1 MINDGQRKVIYES
14 NTPAAVIAG
23 PGTGK
28 TFTIVKKVVDLV
40 KNQGISPNRILITTF
55 TKKAAAELNVR
66 ILSEF
71 KKEGIKADLD
81 DLKIGNFHSLAN
93 IFIEKYKV
101 LSDDFFTPMVI
112 DQFVEGYIIE
122 KNLETYKAIPDFKN
136 HIKWGEVYKIQE
148 IFESITNNLID
159 LNLLKNSEDP
169 LEKLSYE
176 VYETHI
182 AILKSYNVMNFQMI
196 LKKFY
201 DLLDDEKIG
210 GEIRNSI
217 DFVIIDEYQD
227 TNLIQQ
233 EIAFKLLKGK
243 EIMVFGDDDQSLYS
257 FRGADPKN
265 LTEFD
270 EVCKSKLGLPANFY
284 KLDVNYRSNQAIIDI
299 SQGWL
304 NSYFNGNESKNL
316 KSIDENINQNTIVRA
331 RADKKEN
338 LLKIIK
344 ILNKEISLNQI
355 GFLFPTLNSAYPKD
369 LEAFFQANGIN
380 VLNWSST
387 NFFDRK
393 EIKILLYILASIY
406 SAYPSNLSFYENMT
420 YEQKQKFYYRQY
432 IANLFD
438 EKTFKS
444 SEMDDFINY
453 FRKNRA
459 NSISE
464 IIYKSFGLNI
474 FENIL
479 SKKLGDLENDRALK
493 NIGTFT
499 KLVSDFEEIFANVQN
514 YELEFIYGYLFYF
527 YKKNAVKE
535 FDENTKAYDAINFMT
550 IHNSKGL
557 EFDVVFVSGL
567 NDYPRGNQ
575 EKLLEKYEYAKSD
588 KNSANKDFYRKYY
601 TAFTRAKNLLVL
613 LDNSRDYRLVDFAKK
628 LDDSSKL
635 STINFKR
642 KEEIKEKPI
651 LAFTTDIEV
660 YDACPLKYKFIRR
673 LNYKIP
679 KSSSLVLGSKIH
691 DLAEYVGTNKDLD
704 VGKLKEILEK
714 NPDFISPLNNFTNR
728 DFEISQSEVNYKADR
743 DFYILQGNID
753 LALKDGSIMD
763 LKTGDYDE
771 IILEKYQKQ
780 LLTYKYLMEL
790 NNNPAGDLLLYFIQ
804 KDELI
809 KVENLDFSI
818 EKIDEIARNI
828 VSENI
833 SQKTEDTREC
843 KYCPM
848 KYYCHRYW

>member
-1 MINDGQRKVIYES
+1 
-14 NTPAAVIAG
+14 
-23 PGTGK
+23 
-28 TFTIVKKVVDLV
+28 
-40 KNQGISPNRILITTF
+40 
-55 TKKAAAELNVR
+55 
-66 ILSEF
+66 
-71 KKEGIKADLD
+71 
-81 DLKIGNFHSLAN
+81 
-93 IFIEKYKV
+93 
-101 LSDDFFTPMVI
+101 
-112 DQFVEGYIIE
+112 
-122 KNLETYKAIPDFKN
+122 
-136 HIKWGEVYKIQE
+136 
-148 IFESITNNLID
+148 
-159 LNLLKNSEDP
+159 
-169 LEKLSYE
+169 
-176 VYETHI
+176 
-182 AILKSYNVMNFQMI
+182 
-196 LKKFY
+196 
-201 DLLDDEKIG
+201 
-210 GEIRNSI
+210 
-217 DFVIIDEYQD
+217 
-227 TNLIQQ
+227 
-233 EIAFKLLKGK
+233 
-243 EIMVFGDDDQSLYS
+243 
-257 FRGADPKN
+257 
-265 LTEFD
+265 
-270 EVCKSKLGLPANFY
+270 
-284 KLDVNYRSNQAIIDI
+284 
-299 SQGWL
+299 
-304 NSYFNGNESKNL
+304 
-316 KSIDENINQNTIVRA
+316 
-331 RADKKEN
+331 
-338 LLKIIK
+338 
-344 ILNKEISLNQI
+344 
-355 GFLFPTLNSAYPKD
+355 
-369 LEAFFQANGIN
+369 
-380 VLNWSST
+380 
-387 NFFDRK
+387 
-393 EIKILLYILASIY
+393 
-406 SAYPSNLSFYENMT
+406 MT

-444 SEMDDFINY
+444 SEMEDFINY
-453 FRKNRA
+453 FRENRA

-499 KLVSDFEEIFANVQN
+499 KLVSDFEEIFAKVQN
-514 YELEFIYGYLFYF
+514 CELEFIYGYLFYF

-535 FDENTKAYDAINFMT
+535 FDENTKDYDAINFMT

-567 NDYPRGNQ
+567 NDYPRANQ

-588 KNSANKDFYRKYY
+588 KDSTDKDFYRKYY

-613 LDNSRDYRLVDFAKK
+613 LDNSRDYRLVDFSKK

-635 STINFKR
+635 STINFKK
-642 KEEIKEKPI
+642 KEKIIEKPI

-660 YDACPLKYKFIRR
+660 YDSCPLKYKFIRR